1 MRENEKPTRGRSA
14 GGRGPQL
21 DGALFSIGQMARL
34 FDVNVRTLRY
44 YDSIGLLEPE
54 AVNAE
59 TGYRYYSSAQFE
71 RLNTILYL
79 RMLDVPI
86 AKIASF
92 FALRDV
98 GLMRGILEEQL
109 RDVQEK
115 QRRLALVG
123 EKIAR
128 RIGDIDRAV
137 GARLDEPG
145 IRQLPA
151 RRVARLAESFAPSD
165 DLEPLIRD
173 LSRRSNLDGAIFL
186 GKVGVSIARADLERG
201 AFGRL
206 SSVFVL
212 LEADERREGVESVLP
227 AGDYA
232 SVLFRGTH
240 REAAPSYRRL
250 TAFIE
255 ESGRRIGGDSV
266 EVTLIDAGM
275 TSDESRFVT
284 EVQIPL
290 EPLSSQPLGPQ
301 PGRPQRG

>member
-1 MRENEKPTRGRSA
+1 MRENEKPMRGRGA

-44 YDSIGLLEPE
+44 YDSIELLEPE
-54 AVNAE
+54 VVNAE

-206 SSVFVL
+206 SS
-212 LEADERREGVESVLP
+212 EADERREGAESVLP

-250 TAFIE
+250 AAFIE

-290 EPLSSQPLGPQ
+290 EPLGPQ